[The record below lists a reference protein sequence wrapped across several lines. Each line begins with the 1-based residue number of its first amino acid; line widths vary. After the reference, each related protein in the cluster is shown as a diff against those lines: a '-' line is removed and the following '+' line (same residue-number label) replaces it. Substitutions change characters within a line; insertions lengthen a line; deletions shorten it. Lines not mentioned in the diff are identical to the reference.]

1 MKQYNKI
8 FNLKVAANLEE
19 FVQNE
24 LLKDLNISPEI
35 FWDKFDKA
43 VHELAKINSKLI
55 KKREDLQKKIDE
67 WHKSKK
73 SEDFDL
79 NEYKKFL
86 AEIGYLVEKKDNF
99 KIETKNLDPE
109 ISSIAGPQLVVP
121 VMKID

>member
-19 FVQNE
+19 FVQKD

-35 FWDKFDKA
+35 FWNKFDKA

-99 KIETKNLDPE
+99 KRRKPIYVLSNICCTNK
-109 ISSIAGPQLVVP
+109 
-121 VMKID
+121 